1 MKIRGCEMDMDL
13 GWINSVLFCTILF
26 CSFLFSYLGWA
37 VSDYWCSRPAKSF
50 RLKEDGVIEEGR
62 GVTSD

>member
-26 CSFLFSYLGWA
+26 CSVLF
-37 VSDYWCSRPAKSF
+37 CSLTSGGRC
-50 RLKEDGVIEEGR
+50 LIIGVVGLQNLFA
-62 GVTSD
+62 